1 MGRPRKTEEPVKERK
16 TRTRKVEE
24 PEVKTEQIK
33 DPVLDEK
40 KEDIPELVPE
50 PTPELETVY
59 TPDPE
64 PEKPDDDY
72 AVVNVSS
79 FLNVREGPG
88 KEYKSIWKFYNGDT
102 VHIYEIKDGWGRIA
116 DYGWVSMDYLKKI

>member
-24 PEVKTEQIK
+24 PEVKTEQIE

-50 PTPELETVY
+50 PTP
-59 TPDPE
+59 DPE
-64 PEKPDDDY
+64 PEKPVDDY
-72 AVVNVSS
+72 EVVNVTS

-102 VHIYEIKDGWGRIA
+102 VHINEIKDGWGKIE

>member
-16 TRTRKVEE
+16 TRTKKVEE
-24 PEVKTEQIK
+24 PEVKTEQIE

-40 KEDIPELVPE
+40 KEDIPELVSE
-50 PTPELETVY
+50 PIP

-64 PEKPDDDY
+64 PEKPVDDY
-72 AVVNVSS
+72 EVVNVIS

-88 KEYKSIWKFYNGDT
+88 KKYKSIWKLYNGDT
-102 VHIYEIKDGWGRIA
+102 VHISGIKDGWGRI
-116 DYGWVSMDYLKKI
+116 DNYGYVSMDYLKKI